1 MSADRTESLVK
12 TGAMTARRV
21 MSRWMADRARFG
33 DQAYDMT
40 EADAQDLEQKLTEWA
55 MSRMARVSE

>member
-1 MSADRTESLVK
+1 MSADRTEALIK

-21 MSRWMADRARFG
+21 LARWLSDRARFG
-33 DQAYDMT
+33 DAAYDMT

-55 MSRMARVSE
+55 ESRMARVSK